1 MRILG
6 LLSLLLAVNVVSA
19 EEPTPTESASPEAAS
34 LNVDQL
40 IEQLNANRFSQRQ
53 QATEKLITAGPD
65 VIPKLVKAA
74 QNGPAEITARVVE
87 ILEQHLKSEQKGTSD
102 EAKAALKQIAESPNP
117 AVARFAKK
125 ALGLEVPEESEAE
138 PAPKPIAPP
147 IGNAPFR
154 IQNGQIQ
161 MQFQFNGNGGR
172 KVTQTNVNG
181 VKNTTAEEDGK
192 KVTIKEEV
200 NGAIKLSLTEDDED
214 GKPKQTNYEADSL
227 QELKEKH
234 PEAHRLYKKYTGNN
248 IAIPIQIRQIPGLQ
262 PFQPKAAADAQRLKL
277 ILEQLK
283 TINLENVDDETRAA
297 LQKQLDQIKEQLK
310 PSS

>member
-6 LLSLLLAVNVVSA
+6 LLSLLLAVTVVSA
-19 EEPTPTESASPEAAS
+19 EESTPTQSASPEATS
-34 LNVDQL
+34 LDVDQL
-40 IEQLNANRFSQRQ
+40 IEQLNANRFSLRQ
-53 QATEKLITAGPD
+53 QATEKLIVAGPD

-102 EAKAALKQIAESPNP
+102 EAKAALKQIAESANP

-138 PAPKPIAPP
+138 PAPKPVAPP

-200 NGAIKLSLTEDDED
+200 NGAIKLSLTEEDED
-214 GKPKQTNYEADSL
+214 GKPKQTKYEADSL

-234 PEAHRLYKKYTGNN
+234 PKAHRLYKKYTGKN
-248 IAIPIQIRQIPGLQ
+248 IAVPIQIPGLQ
-262 PFQPKAAADAQRLKL
+262 PFRPKAAADAQRLKL

>member
-6 LLSLLLAVNVVSA
+6 LLSLLLAVTVVSA
-19 EEPTPTESASPEAAS
+19 EESTPTQSASPEATS
-34 LNVDQL
+34 LDVDQL
-40 IEQLNANRFSQRQ
+40 IEQLNANRFSLRQ
-53 QATEKLITAGPD
+53 QATEKLIVAGPD

-102 EAKAALKQIAESPNP
+102 EAKAALKQIAESANP

-138 PAPKPIAPP
+138 PAPKPVAPP

-200 NGAIKLSLTEDDED
+200 NGSIKLSLTEEDED
-214 GKPKQTNYEADSL
+214 GKPKQTKYEADSL

-234 PEAHRLYKKYTGNN
+234 PKAHRLYKKYTGKN
-248 IAIPIQIRQIPGLQ
+248 IAVPIQIPGLQ
-262 PFQPKAAADAQRLKL
+262 PFRPKAAADAQRLKL

-283 TINLENVDDETRAA
+283 TINLENVDDETRDA

>member
-6 LLSLLLAVNVVSA
+6 LLSLLFAVTVVSA
-19 EEPTPTESASPEAAS
+19 EESTPTQSASPEATS
-34 LNVDQL
+34 LDVDQL
-40 IEQLNANRFSQRQ
+40 IEQLNANRFSLRQ
-53 QATEKLITAGPD
+53 QATEKLIVAGPD

-102 EAKAALKQIAESPNP
+102 EAKAALKQIAESANP

-138 PAPKPIAPP
+138 PAPKPVAPP

-200 NGAIKLSLTEDDED
+200 NGSIKLSLTEEDED
-214 GKPKQTNYEADSL
+214 GKPKQTKYEADSL

-234 PEAHRLYKKYTGNN
+234 PKAHRLYKKYTGKN
-248 IAIPIQIRQIPGLQ
+248 IAVPIQIPGLQ
-262 PFQPKAAADAQRLKL
+262 PFRPKAAADAQRLKL

>member
-6 LLSLLLAVNVVSA
+6 LLSLLLAVTVVSA
-19 EEPTPTESASPEAAS
+19 EESTPTQSASPEATS
-34 LNVDQL
+34 LDVDQL
-40 IEQLNANRFSQRQ
+40 IEQLNANRFSLRQ
-53 QATEKLITAGPD
+53 QATEKLIVAGPD

-102 EAKAALKQIAESPNP
+102 EAKAALKQIAESANP

-138 PAPKPIAPP
+138 PAPKPVAPP

-200 NGAIKLSLTEDDED
+200 NGSIKLSLTEEDED
-214 GKPKQTNYEADSL
+214 GKPKQTKYEADSL

-234 PEAHRLYKKYTGNN
+234 PKAHRLYKKYTGKN
-248 IAIPIQIRQIPGLQ
+248 IAVPIQIPGLQ
-262 PFQPKAAADAQRLKL
+262 PFRPKAAADAQRLKL

>member
-6 LLSLLLAVNVVSA
+6 LLSLLLAVTVVSA
-19 EEPTPTESASPEAAS
+19 EESTPTQSASPEATS
-34 LNVDQL
+34 LDVDQL
-40 IEQLNANRFSQRQ
+40 IEQLNANRFSLRQ
-53 QATEKLITAGPD
+53 QATEKLIVAGPD

-74 QNGPAEITARVVE
+74 KNGPAEITARVVE

-102 EAKAALKQIAESPNP
+102 EAKAALKQIAESANP

-138 PAPKPIAPP
+138 PAPKPVAPP

-200 NGAIKLSLTEDDED
+200 NGSIKLSLTEEDED
-214 GKPKQTNYEADSL
+214 GKPKQTKYEADSL

-234 PEAHRLYKKYTGNN
+234 PKAHRLYKKYTGKN
-248 IAIPIQIRQIPGLQ
+248 IAVPIQIPGLQ
-262 PFQPKAAADAQRLKL
+262 PFRPKAAADAQRLKL